1 MRGSRLLRLL
11 VSVSFAASAGVSVQA
26 LTAAPAAAATAAVP
40 RPDHV
45 VIVVE
50 ENRGFGTVLGSP
62 NAPFINSLAA
72 AGADFTQSFAE
83 THPSQPNYLA
93 LFSGSTQGLTD
104 DSCPHTYTAGDLGSQ
119 LIAAGFG
126 FAGYSESLPSVGYT
140 GCGSGKYARKHA
152 PWVNFSNLAASTNQ
166 PFTAFPTDYSLLPE
180 VSFVIPNLDNDM
192 HDGTV
197 AQGDQWLQNNLGGYI
212 TWAQTHNSVFVLT
225 FDEDEGTSPNQIPTI
240 ITGQGV
246 VPGSY
251 AETINHYNLLRT
263 LEDAYGLAPL
273 GAAASAAPIVDIWAP
288 PSGNQPPVAAF
299 TSSCD
304 QLGCS
309 FDGSGSADPDGSISS
324 YAWDFG
330 DGATAGG
337 SQPAHAFAA
346 AGSYPVQLTVTDG
359 EGASSAV
366 TRLVRAGSGPPVT
379 FAGAAHGPA
388 GSVRI
393 EQATMPV
400 QADSGDTAVLVF
412 TRAVTSS
419 WSGPSG
425 VSGWTLL
432 DTFTNGSIVSSV
444 WTKAVASGDAGQ
456 RVRFDSPVYAKG
468 VLEVA
473 VYANAVT
480 VAAVLA
486 HSGDAG
492 PNVHVTPTVPV
503 PPGST
508 VVSFWS
514 EKSDTSTSWTAPPGV
529 SVRDATLGTG
539 GGRYSGL
546 LADSGGPVSGGN
558 YGTLSASTDASS
570 SRAIMWTIALPPVG
584 GAPANQPPV
593 AAFANSC
600 ASLACTFDASG
611 SSDPDGTIASY
622 AWSFGDGGTAGGVSP
637 AHTFAS
643 GGTYGVQL
651 TVTDGAG
658 STGTLTR
665 SITVSSG
672 TATVIAFVGAA
683 HGPPGAVLIQQVRVP
698 ASAQAGD
705 TAVLF
710 FTRSATATWSGP
722 SGLSG
727 WTALDSFV
735 NGSIVS
741 GVWVRTI
748 AASDAGQPVRFD
760 SAAYGKG
767 TLQLAVYAHAAAN
780 SAVAYAG
787 DSGQSAHRTP
797 MVSAPPGCRVV
808 SAWADKSDTTTGWTV
823 PSEVTARDVALGA
836 GSGRYN
842 GLLADAAGPVAVGDY
857 GGMVASAGVSS
868 RAAMWTVSLAASG

>member
-119 LIAAGFG
+119 LIAAGLG

-330 DGATAGG
+330 DGATGSGVAPTHSYAAGG
-337 SQPAHAFAA
+337 TNQ
-346 AGSYPVQLTVTDG
+346 VTLTVTDG
-359 EGASSAV
+359 GGATGAVTHAVTVSAPAGSAV
-366 TRLVRAGSGPPVT
+366 AADGFGRSVSGGWGTADVGGVWSRVGSSSLFSVGAGVGQIRVPSAGSGPTVLL
-379 FAGAAHGPA
+379 
-388 GSVRI
+388 GSVSAADVDLLVDVGVDKV
-393 EQATMPV
+393 ATG
-400 QADSGDTAVLVF
+400 SGDTVVLMARRSGSSDYRLKLRLLSGGVVHLAWSRVVAGAERTLGEVLVKGL
-412 TRAVTSS
+412 TYSP
-419 WSGPSG
+419 GQ
-425 VSGWTLL
+425 LL
-432 DTFTNGSIVSSV
+432 
-444 WTKAVASGDAGQ
+444 
-456 RVRFDSPVYAKG
+456 RVRFD
-468 VLEVA
+468 
-473 VYANAVT
+473 
-480 VAAVLA
+480 
-486 HSGDAG
+486 
-492 PNVHVTPTVPV
+492 
-503 PPGST
+503 
-508 VVSFWS
+508 
-514 EKSDTSTSWTAPPGV
+514 
-529 SVRDATLGTG
+529 
-539 GGRYSGL
+539 
-546 LADSGGPVSGGN
+546 VSGAGA
-558 YGTLSASTDASS
+558 GVTAVSGSV
-570 SRAIMWTIALPPVG
+570 WPVG
-584 GAPANQPPV
+584 SVEPV
-593 AAFANSC
+593 APVISGTDSEP
-600 ASLACTFDASG
+600 SL
-611 SSDPDGTIASY
+611 
-622 AWSFGDGGTAGGVSP
+622 
-637 AHTFAS
+637 
-643 GGTYGVQL
+643 Q
-651 TVTDGAG
+651 GAG
-658 STGTLTR
+658 SIGILAGLA
-665 SITVSSG
+665 STV
-672 TATVIAFVGAA
+672 TNAPV
-683 HGPPGAVLIQQVRVP
+683 
-698 ASAQAGD
+698 
-705 TAVLF
+705 
-710 FTRSATATWSGP
+710 
-722 SGLSG
+722 
-727 WTALDSFV
+727 SF
-735 NGSIVS
+735 S
-741 GVWVRTI
+741 
-748 AASDAGQPVRFD
+748 FD
-760 SAAYGKG
+760 N
-767 TLQLAVYAHAAAN
+767 LAVT
-780 SAVAYAG
+780 
-787 DSGQSAHRTP
+787 DR
-797 MVSAPPGCRVV
+797 
-808 SAWADKSDTTTGWTV
+808 
-823 PSEVTARDVALGA
+823 
-836 GSGRYN
+836 
-842 GLLADAAGPVAVGDY
+842 
-857 GGMVASAGVSS
+857 SAGV
-868 RAAMWTVSLAASG
+868 